1 MPSGIA
7 IDGTNVKTGVP
18 QHTVGC
24 LLLDAC
30 IKSNYV
36 LQQQLSNGS
45 YAPAYN
51 LSSSSTP
58 IIVAFLKTLKRT
70 TNVYAKVTG
79 LLDAGGSLE
88 VSQIVDAYMVSA
100 ENLRPVLST

>member
-24 LLLDAC
+24 LLLEAC
-30 IKSNYV
+30 VNSNYV
-36 LQQQLSNGS
+36 LQQQLSDGS

-51 LSSSSTP
+51 LSNSSTP
-58 IIVAFLKTLKRT
+58 VIVAFLKTLKRT
-70 TNVYAKVTG
+70 ANVYAKVTG
-79 LLDAGGSLE
+79 LLDAGGSLD
-88 VSQIVDAYMVSA
+88 VTQIIDAYMVSD
-100 ENLRPVLST
+100 ENMCPVLSI